1 MKQEMTLKK
10 SGDYLPLL
18 TTSKKK
24 LCKHVRRKKVQQQ
37 QIQMLCDQIKKKYVD
52 LLRKTS
58 YVVF

>member
-24 LCKHVRRKKVQQQ
+24 LCKHLRRKKVQQQ
-37 QIQMLCDQIKKKYVD
+37 QIQMLCDQIKKV
-52 LLRKTS
+52 L
-58 YVVF
+58 